1 MSRPLP
7 PLIALRAFEAV
18 ARLGSVRKAA
28 EELGVDHAAVGR
40 HVRNL
45 EAFLGTRLLDSGPR
59 GTRPTPDG
67 ARYAE
72 QVGLAFDVI
81 GQATEAL
88 KPRSAGGELRIWCVP
103 GLAARWLMP
112 RLEALQAVIRD
123 REIVLRPTDQAPDLV
138 RGEADVEIR
147 FRERPAPGVTSEV
160 LATPRFFPV
169 ASPAFLADRPAPRDA
184 AALAGL
190 PLLHEESREQWRVWL
205 DAAGLDPVP
214 ALNGPRLWY
223 ANVAIEAALM
233 GQGVVL
239 VNPLQVEA
247 ERRDGRLVELLASD
261 IRIGAYV
268 MAADS
273 GRWSD
278 PVLAKLRRFLKD
290 EMARTLAA
298 DAPPVVTSEHRSG
311 AHSASARGR
320 ASRP

>member
-28 EELGVDHAAVGR
+28 AELGVDHAAVGR

-45 EAFLGTRLLDSGPR
+45 EAFLGTRLFDSGPR
-59 GTRPTPDG
+59 GTWPTPDG
-67 ARYAE
+67 QRYAE

-88 KPRSAGGELRIWCVP
+88 RPRTAGGELHIWCVP
-103 GLAARWLMP
+103 GFAARWLMP
-112 RLEALQAVIRD
+112 RLSALQAVIRD
-123 REIVLRPTDQAPDLV
+123 REIVLRPTDQAPDLL

-147 FRERPAPGVTSEV
+147 FRERSAPGVTTEV

-169 ASPAFLADRPAPRDA
+169 ASPAFLADRPAPA
-184 AALAGL
+184 TAAEIAAL
-190 PLLHEESREQWRVWL
+190 PLIHEDSREQWRVWL
-205 DAAGLDPVP
+205 AAAGLDPVP

-247 ERRDGRLVELLASD
+247 ERRDGRLLELLSTD

-268 MAADS
+268 MEADS
-273 GRWSD
+273 ARWSD
-278 PVLAKLRRFLKD
+278 PVHVKLRRWLRD
-290 EMARTLAA
+290 EMARTLGE
-298 DAPPVVTSEHRSG
+298 DRPPSAVTSDHHSG
-311 AHSASARGR
+311 AYSTSA
-320 ASRP
+320 